1 MQSSLGIKFN
11 DQNTGNTSKNLVHKK
26 NKDFSQLSFKNK
38 NWLLM
43 KQGSYN
49 SNYDSPM
56 HLKNFYKQKLEH
68 YSKIRQDFFV
78 TVLPRTKKQAKN
90 FSPEILNN
98 HIIICG
104 IGINLKNILLPLRS
118 TSMRNQQYPVVIM
131 DKNESIP
138 DEIWKEIE
146 YFPDIYYI
154 QGNPMKNK
162 DLQKAGIKR
171 AKAIII
177 LSKTSSN
184 HETFNMVDMVDMD
197 TIFIYKA
204 IKNETKSI
212 MIIAELISVSALSF
226 INSEAN
232 DENIIKEQG
241 YWLSPSF
248 AVGEIF
254 IGSMLDTLICQAFYN
269 PFITNILKQ
278 LIIGSAGANF
288 GVNFQNKMNEKK
300 IYQSTLYL
308 LPIKEEIIQLGT
320 KDYRKKMYYHE
331 IFDIFVKNNMVPI
344 GLYRNNKK
352 DITDKNNQP
361 YVYICPNKDELVD
374 IEFDEIYILTHE
386 KNFTFA
392 RSRKERV
399 SRLSTYGQMKTAAR
413 LIDKGNDISLNLV
426 QKAKKSLKNNS
437 NKIRNI
443 YDNKKICGDSGE
455 NMVDELNKMYDNLI
469 EENKENSKEDEK

>member
-1 MQSSLGIKFN
+1 
-11 DQNTGNTSKNLVHKK
+11 
-26 NKDFSQLSFKNK
+26 
-38 NWLLM
+38 
-43 KQGSYN
+43 
-49 SNYDSPM
+49 
-56 HLKNFYKQKLEH
+56 
-68 YSKIRQDFFV
+68 
-78 TVLPRTKKQAKN
+78 
-90 FSPEILNN
+90 
-98 HIIICG
+98 
-104 IGINLKNILLPLRS
+104 
-118 TSMRNQQYPVVIM
+118 
-131 DKNESIP
+131 
-138 DEIWKEIE
+138 
-146 YFPDIYYI
+146 
-154 QGNPMKNK
+154 
-162 DLQKAGIKR
+162 
-171 AKAIII
+171 
-177 LSKTSSN
+177 
-184 HETFNMVDMVDMD
+184 
-197 TIFIYKA
+197 
-204 IKNETKSI
+204 
-212 MIIAELISVSALSF
+212 
-226 INSEAN
+226 
-232 DENIIKEQG
+232 
-241 YWLSPSF
+241 
-248 AVGEIF
+248 
-254 IGSMLDTLICQAFYN
+254 MLDTLICQAFYN

-288 GVNFQNKMNEKK
+288 SVNFQNKFNDKK

-352 DITDKNNQP
+352 DIIDKNNQP
-361 YVYICPNKDELVD
+361 YVYICPNKD
-374 IEFDEIYILTHE
+374 E